1 MLQRRRVKIDTM
13 DYINWWEMEKE
24 SGLEEITSKF
34 NRLFNTE
41 NIPSIYHPI
50 LYKYARNSQL
60 KNWNED
66 IFEYTNKKILSIQE
80 VIGKDELIATLLK
93 NFHFLISSYESL
105 LTIEERILLM
115 DRFRGSEE
123 LKAKSYS
130 ISICNDLL
138 NSSFTN
144 ILKTFIK
151 FQSIIEGKDLTQK
164 NLTSQIELLKT
175 REFDPIVG
183 LADSDI
189 RNAMSHGG
197 VNVIG
202 SNMFFHYRRGKEHL
216 IKEMSVYQFKDNLFQ
231 IFDGISAVFLAFI
244 NYLCE
249 ENLSYDL
256 FFKNEDV
263 DEVTESFFERLCL
276 STLLIS
282 CNRIWKTE
290 IFKDDGKKEQI
301 NIEFYNNELDN
312 NSRLFFGI
320 YTAERIYGI
329 RNLHV
334 NGSIMVN
341 FSSPKTVNSFFIVE
355 NSEIKSLREATKSI
369 EDVAYSIIK
378 SGNVLLFQENTED
391 RNVFEDL
398 FRYYPDVDDEDF
410 YITEIEDISNE
421 NQKRLKAIIYLKKA
435 KRKTH
440 VKSVV
445 KNVVNTMKK
454 IENYGFSTHK
464 VKYGKMDADILYFVI
479 YKHEVRRQDNRSLLP
494 KNSNFVVQVQYDVLS
509 KFPINNNLL
518 ENYVKKRRE
527 GNVEYNWNP
536 NF

>member
-202 SNMFFHYRRGKEHL
+202 SNMFFHY
-216 IKEMSVYQFKDNLFQ
+216 
-231 IFDGISAVFLAFI
+231 
-244 NYLCE
+244 
-249 ENLSYDL
+249 
-256 FFKNEDV
+256 
-263 DEVTESFFERLCL
+263 
-276 STLLIS
+276 
-282 CNRIWKTE
+282 
-290 IFKDDGKKEQI
+290 
-301 NIEFYNNELDN
+301 
-312 NSRLFFGI
+312 SR
-320 YTAERIYGI
+320 
-329 RNLHV
+329 
-334 NGSIMVN
+334 
-341 FSSPKTVNSFFIVE
+341 
-355 NSEIKSLREATKSI
+355 
-369 EDVAYSIIK
+369 
-378 SGNVLLFQENTED
+378 
-391 RNVFEDL
+391 
-398 FRYYPDVDDEDF
+398 
-410 YITEIEDISNE
+410 
-421 NQKRLKAIIYLKKA
+421 
-435 KRKTH
+435 
-440 VKSVV
+440 
-445 KNVVNTMKK
+445 
-454 IENYGFSTHK
+454 
-464 VKYGKMDADILYFVI
+464 
-479 YKHEVRRQDNRSLLP
+479 
-494 KNSNFVVQVQYDVLS
+494 
-509 KFPINNNLL
+509 
-518 ENYVKKRRE
+518 
-527 GNVEYNWNP
+527 
-536 NF
+536 